1 MAKKSNYGG
10 YLIKVGDWKI
20 PLKWM
25 SANTYKPFNSGQD
38 LDSTRDTDGMLHR
51 TALKN
56 TIIKTEFEIPP
67 MKTDEDYAEFFG
79 KLEQQYID
87 KVEKSCIVTAWIPE
101 LNKYVTQKC
110 YVPDITPTL
119 YFADDNVIKY
129 NSTRIA
135 FIGYGGRAR

>member
-87 KVEKSCIVTAWIPE
+87 KVEMS
-101 LNKYVTQKC
+101 LHGFQ
-110 YVPDITPTL
+110 
-119 YFADDNVIKY
+119 
-129 NSTRIA
+129 S
-135 FIGYGGRAR
+135 

>member
-1 MAKKSNYGG
+1 
-10 YLIKVGDWKI
+10 
-20 PLKWM
+20 M
-25 SANTYKPFNSGQD
+25 SANTCKPFNSGQD
-38 LDSTRDTDGMLHR
+38 LDSTRYTDGMLHR

-87 KVEKSCIVTAWIPE
+87 KVEKSCNVTAWIPE

-135 FIGYGGRAR
+135 FIGYGGKTR

>member
-1 MAKKSNYGG
+1 MGYGG
-10 YLIKVGDWKI
+10 YLIKVGNYTVPFDCI
-20 PLKWM
+20 LASTFQSPLL
-25 SANTYKPFNSGQD
+25 GQD
-38 LDSTRDTDGMLHR
+38 KDSYNDDNGKLHR

-87 KVEKSCIVTAWIPE
+87 KVEKSCNVTAWIPE

-135 FIGYGGRAR
+135 FIGYGGKTR